1 MGLKF
6 YNTLNNRIEEFKE
19 IKKGHVGFYT
29 CGPTVYDYA
38 HIGNF
43 RTFIFLDLLKR
54 YLTYLGYNVNHVMN
68 LTDVDDRTIKKSNE
82 LQIPL
87 DQVTKKYIHAFFND
101 LETLNILKAN
111 VHPRATEH
119 IDDMIELIKKLET
132 KGFAYKKNGS
142 VYFSIEKYK
151 DYGKLANISKE
162 NLILGKSIDADSY
175 DKDNIQDFVLWK
187 EKKEGE
193 PFWST
198 EYGDGRPG
206 WHIECSVMSMKYLG
220 EHFDIHG
227 GGVDLIFP
235 HHENEIAQSQGG
247 TGKKFVNYWIHCQHL
262 VLDTQKMSKS
272 LGNFITL
279 RDIIKEG
286 YDPLIIRYLLI
297 STHYRKPLKFSFES
311 LKSAEQ
317 SLKRINDFIF
327 SLKGIKAS
335 EGETN
340 EISDLIKKNEAEF
353 KENMNNDLNISG
365 ALGVFFDFI
374 YKTNVK
380 LYLLKQKDIKNIL
393 SYVDRINSIIGV
405 LREKK
410 SETLENRIK
419 EKIELREKARKEKDF
434 KLADE
439 IRDELKSEGV
449 VLIDTPDGVRWKK
462 E

>member
-1 MGLKF
+1 
-6 YNTLNNRIEEFKE
+6 
-19 IKKGHVGFYT
+19 
-29 CGPTVYDYA
+29 
-38 HIGNF
+38 
-43 RTFIFLDLLKR
+43 
-54 YLTYLGYNVNHVMN
+54 
-68 LTDVDDRTIKKSNE
+68 
-82 LQIPL
+82 
-87 DQVTKKYIHAFFND
+87 
-101 LETLNILKAN
+101 
-111 VHPRATEH
+111 
-119 IDDMIELIKKLET
+119 
-132 KGFAYKKNGS
+132 
-142 VYFSIEKYK
+142 
-151 DYGKLANISKE
+151 
-162 NLILGKSIDADSY
+162 
-175 DKDNIQDFVLWK
+175 
-187 EKKEGE
+187 
-193 PFWST
+193 
-198 EYGDGRPG
+198 
-206 WHIECSVMSMKYLG
+206 
-220 EHFDIHG
+220 
-227 GGVDLIFP
+227 
-235 HHENEIAQSQGG
+235 
-247 TGKKFVNYWIHCQHL
+247 
-262 VLDTQKMSKS
+262 MSKS